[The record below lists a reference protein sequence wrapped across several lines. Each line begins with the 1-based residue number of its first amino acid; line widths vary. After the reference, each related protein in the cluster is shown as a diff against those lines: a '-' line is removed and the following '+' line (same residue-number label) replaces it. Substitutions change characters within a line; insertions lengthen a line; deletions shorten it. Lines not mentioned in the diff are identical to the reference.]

1 MYTYFCMS
9 LQHTTTHCSTL
20 QHIETHCSTRALAP
34 TPAHAHAHAHL
45 HTRFCSC
52 WYSLACCPNLL
63 PSIAPAASTHHSCR
77 KRRAAGTLM
86 VCYEASLP
94 IAIEPPKN
102 RELPIQVTCKCHGVR
117 GTWIGSSP
125 ALKPGLGVKTAYYG
139 KRHEFEKTLAN
150 SENGREARQK
160 RRIGGRTRRRGDGGW
175 AARGAK
181 PSG

>member
-1 MYTYFCMS
+1 MYTYYCMS

-63 PSIAPAASTHHSCR
+63 PCIAPAASTHHSCR
-77 KRRAAGTLM
+77 KRRAAGTPM

-102 RELPIQVTCKCHGVR
+102 RELPIQVTCKCHQSMCHELAS

-125 ALKPGLGVKTAYYG
+125 ALVCRFYFKSGLYLSYWYRYINLKHQV
-139 KRHEFEKTLAN
+139 
-150 SENGREARQK
+150 
-160 RRIGGRTRRRGDGGW
+160 
-175 AARGAK
+175 
-181 PSG
+181 